1 MYLKLF
7 KIFTV
12 LLFVVFVFPAGNSFA
27 FKSLTR
33 DQLIYDAIEFC
44 PAELKE
50 YLRSNLATISAGMH
64 YKERHHRGI
73 NTLIDPYDTELI
85 YQHLIEDL
93 KEGRYDEFN
102 TAHAFGVLA
111 CFLAETISPDDYKTP
126 EHLIPEKVQY
136 DGYQQVDTANIK
148 PNITSLIENYRIPF
162 QNRMKKEI
170 TDQLYPAVI
179 RQACLPVSVK
189 RLPTKTWCLTSR
201 WSADGHANGQVL
213 PVNFREIIK
222 RIS

>member
-7 KIFTV
+7 KIFVFFLLAV
-12 LLFVVFVFPAGNSFA
+12 LIFPTGNASA

-44 PAELKE
+44 PEELKA
-50 YLRSNLATISAGMH
+50 YLRSNLATVSTGMH
-64 YKERHHRGI
+64 YKERHNRGV

-85 YQHLIEDL
+85 YQHLIQDL

-126 EHLIPEKVQY
+126 EHLIPETVQY
-136 DGYQQVDTANIK
+136 DGYQQVDTENVK
-148 PNITSLIENYRIPF
+148 PHITSLIENYRIPC

-170 TDQLYPAVI
+170 TDQLYNVALNEIVDYWI
-179 RQACLPVSVK
+179 
-189 RLPTKTWCLTSR
+189 
-201 WSADGHANGQVL
+201 SAWEAGGNRAGMFARIGEEITHKNLVL
-213 PVNFREIIK
+213 NFK
-222 RIS
+222 VVG